1 MELELNNIWAL
12 MYRPEIIEK
21 SQVNCLYAYV
31 MQIVGMPNEI
41 PTPYGKYW
49 GPVAN
54 GYLVKIK
61 KNILCKYL
69 YI

>member
-1 MELELNNIWAL
+1 MLSMEQEFNNTWAL

-41 PTPYGKYW
+41 PTPYGENW
-49 GPVAN
+49 DPAAN
-54 GYLVKIK
+54 DYSLEI
-61 KNILCKYL
+61 NHQIL
-69 YI
+69 